1 MFAGVSDASIIGL
14 KAQLVKR
21 QHEAQR
27 SGAVAFKK
35 SRATFKSLEENLRS
49 NPGVAE
55 RDRRDRLALK
65 AFKVSGPVLLEG
77 WVPLRLSY
85 GH

>member
-1 MFAGVSDASIIGL
+1 MCAGVSDASIIGL

-21 QHEAQR
+21 QHEAR

-35 SRATFKSLEENLRS
+35 SRPASKSLEESRS

-65 AFKVSGPVLLEG
+65 ALKVSGPVG
-77 WVPLRLSY
+77 SP
-85 GH
+85 